1 MTGTILQRSAV
12 GGGGPPAA
20 PPKRIDP
27 QHHQVLRDEIFV
39 CWSKIV
45 LAAAAGGSS
54 IKMAFPLDNVP
65 LFLAETHFSPRR
77 SDTSMSLTEVSPV
90 DERIECVCEIFQN
103 FIRFFCSLIP
113 VFCGNGN
120 ERGEQKKIVALT
132 ILFVC

>member
-1 MTGTILQRSAV
+1 
-12 GGGGPPAA
+12 
-20 PPKRIDP
+20 
-27 QHHQVLRDEIFV
+27 
-39 CWSKIV
+39 
-45 LAAAAGGSS
+45 
-54 IKMAFPLDNVP
+54 
-65 LFLAETHFSPRR
+65 
-77 SDTSMSLTEVSPV
+77 MSLTEVSPV